1 MVRSAFFVWCVTA
14 FLAISVWAIPASE
27 AAPPA
32 DTIKSV
38 VDYYYEGGDEGP
50 VLVESKLC
58 TDIQDLECVGEIDP
72 KSVGVGDT
80 VMVWMQFF
88 VPKGVTAADIM
99 VEYAH
104 EGVPRWLKAHKVE
117 SSIRY
122 RVVNR
127 YQLNK
132 AGKWAIVIKKGT
144 TPLERFDIEA
154 VER

>member
-1 MVRSAFFVWCVTA
+1 MT
-14 FLAISVWAIPASE
+14 ISLGILVLAIPASE

-32 DTIKSV
+32 DTIKAV
-38 VDYYYEGGDEGP
+38 VDYYYEGSDEGP
-50 VLVESKLC
+50 VLVDSKLC
-58 TDIQDLECVGEIDP
+58 TEIRDLECVGEVDP
-72 KSVGVGDT
+72 ASVGVGDT
-80 VMVWMQFF
+80 IMVWMQFF
-88 VPKGVTAADIM
+88 VPQDVTADDIM

>member
-1 MVRSAFFVWCVTA
+1 MIRSVFFAWCMTV
-14 FLAISVWAIPASE
+14 FLGMSVLVIPASE

-32 DTIKSV
+32 ETIKTV
-38 VDYYYEGGDEGP
+38 VDYYYEGSDEGP

-58 TDIQDLECVGEIDP
+58 TEIQDLECVGEVDP
-72 KSVGVGDT
+72 PTVGVGET
-80 VMVWMQFF
+80 IMVWMQFF
-88 VPKGVTAADIM
+88 VPKGVSSDDIM

-104 EGVPRWLKAHKVE
+104 DGVPRWLKAHKVE

-132 AGKWAIVIKKGT
+132 TGKWAVVIKQGT
-144 TPLERFDIEA
+144 TPLQRFDIEA
-154 VER
+154 VAR

>member
-1 MVRSAFFVWCVTA
+1 VTV
-14 FLAISVWAIPASE
+14 FLGISVLAVPVSE

-32 DTIKSV
+32 ETIKAV

-50 VLVESKLC
+50 VLVDSKLC
-58 TDIQDLECVGEIDP
+58 TEIQDLECVGEVNP
-72 KSVGVGDT
+72 PTVGVGDT
-80 VMVWMQFF
+80 MIVWMHFF
-88 VPKGVTAADIM
+88 VPKGVTSDDIM

-104 EGVPRWLKAHKVE
+104 EGVPRWLKPHKVE

-127 YQLNK
+127 YQLKK

-144 TPLERFDIEA
+144 TPLHRFDIDV